1 MAAENKPEGLKK
13 IRNLDR
19 MYRSAV
25 CYAGHAPAKGVSDE
39 TEINNDHGNSNGSHV
54 KIFLPKKLLECLP
67 KCSSLPKE
75 RHRWNTNEEIAAYLI
90 TFEKHEEW
98 LTTSPKTRPQ
108 NGSMILYNRKKV
120 KYRKDGYCWKKRK
133 DGKTTREDHMK
144 LKVQGVECL
153 YGCYVHSSIIPTF
166 HRRCYWLLQNPDIV
180 LVHYLNV
187 PAIEDC
193 GKPCGPILCS
203 INTDKKEWAKWT
215 KEELIGQLKPMFH
228 GIKWTCSNGNSSTGF
243 SVEQL
248 VQQIL
253 DSHQTKP
260 PPRTHNCLC
269 TGTLGAG
276 SSVHHKCNSAKHRII
291 SPKVEPRAGAGY
303 SSAHSEVQN
312 NDVSEGKNEHSHG
325 GGGGK
330 GGGAG
335 GGGGA
340 REKRN
345 GKVPK
350 PVLLHQN
357 STEVSSTN
365 QVEVPDTTQNSPVSI
380 SSGLNSDP
388 DMADSPV
395 VTGMS
400 HVASVMSSLSQSAA
414 VFMSEVTG
422 DPIYSMSPTGGP
434 NAHLMG
440 PDAASQ
446 GLVLAVTSDS
456 HKFAFPGSG
465 AGGSGGAGASEGL
478 AMLSAPGV
486 SEELVLSS
494 SLDSSGIKLPETT
507 VNFDPDCFLN
517 NPKQGQTYGGSG
529 LKGEAGS
536 SGTSSSSSVG
546 PSSSSSSSNGGLRR
560 SPPVSDSGYGFGT
573 SLVKTEIKT
582 EDTSFEQQLAKEA
595 SYQVGSVVSGAG
607 GGPGSAGP
615 GSAQGSLTL
624 TPASSLLPSGGGL
637 SPSTTLEQM
646 DFSAIDAKQDYSS
659 SSVSGGYGQ
668 AMSSPHLA
676 HQSRSPSFFLQE
688 PPPPPPQSSS
698 QPGAAQKTHL
708 LDQNSHDSGAA
719 FLGLQVVK
727 TESPGSGGNN
737 GHLHHHHGHQSQ
749 HAASSCNGG
758 SPAEG
763 PGAGQQASLQLL
775 QYQGGFPPLGPEHE
789 EVVALEPQGGAG
801 GGVGGGQA
809 GGPEGGAEGLLKA
822 GDHLQACGAAGPEGA
837 GAEHYLQQ
845 APESGGAGA
854 GGAAAGG
861 AGGGAG
867 GGGLL
872 RGGNPSGGAGGG
884 PPPQLQPLL
893 QGLYQAVGAHP
904 PLGGA
909 GGGGAG
915 GGGMEISLDH
925 FDISFGNQFSDLIND
940 FISVEGGGAA
950 VGPGAAALYAHQ
962 LVAPPGSEGPPPPA
976 GPPPP
981 GAEEAGARGAGYGPA
996 ELCLPPCCSPQ
1007 ALGGAGGAGG
1017 AAGAAGEAGSLAYMH
1032 VAEVVSAAVAQGAL
1046 GMLQATGRLFM
1057 VTDYS
1062 PEWSYPEGGVKVL
1075 ITGPWQEASSSY
1087 SCLFDQISVPASLI
1101 QPGVLRCYCPA
1112 HDTGLVT
1119 LQVAVNNQII
1129 SNSVVFE
1136 YKARAL
1142 PSLPSSQHDWLSL
1155 DDNQFRM
1162 SILERLEQME
1172 RRMAEMSG
1180 HHQQGAGGTTGG
1192 TGGGA
1197 GGNTSQTQCMSGQGP
1212 AGSSFESRVVVVCEK
1227 MMSRACWA
1235 KSKHLIH
1242 SKTFRGMTLLH
1253 LAAAQGYATLIQTLI
1268 KWRSK
1273 HADSIDLELEV
1284 DPLNVDHFSCTPLMW
1299 ACALGH
1305 MEAAVVLY
1313 KWDRRALAIPD
1324 SLGRLPLSIA
1334 RSRGHTKL
1342 ADCLEQLQRDEQQQ
1356 PPSALP
1362 PAPRLAFSPAPDTP
1376 APDSWMVAWGS
1387 DTVAAAPGQ
1396 KGGGAGATTNPS
1408 PDLRRPRSEPSSYYS
1423 SECQRDLP
1431 LAKKHKPNPEFFQ
1444 GRPDK
1449 AMSVPLSLEQQQLH
1463 KLSGSPKAALS
1474 DSLSPDKSLEEA
1486 GGGSSGGLPHHKLG
1500 AFRGLGGAGGGGGGV
1515 GSKWGSRELYSAA
1528 AVTLGA
1534 VAVQPAALGRKGA
1547 GAGGGSSL
1555 GKEKLASRLRQREPL
1570 SVLMMSE
1577 REMVDTELLS
1587 YRDDLENQDC
1597 LAHMDD
1603 LQVNMMTLAE
1613 HIIEATPE
1621 RIKRE
1626 NFVAVET
1633 TPLDSAGVSN
1643 TMSWLASYLGDVEHL
1658 PSVIHLRSLYSEPLT
1673 PSSNPSLSPAGSP
1686 LREGPFEK
1694 PSLPSP
1700 ADWTDF
1706 LSASNSKVER
1716 DLAQLTLSDPE
1727 QRELYEAARLV
1738 QTAFRKYKGRPLR
1751 EQQEVA
1757 AAVIQRCYRKYKQ
1770 LTWIALKY
1778 ALYKKMT
1785 QAAILIQSKF
1795 RSYHEQKKFQQSRR
1809 AAVLIQQYYRSYKE
1823 FGRLRPHRRAAAAAL
1838 VQHKLSSLL
1847 TKKQDQA
1854 ARKIM
1859 RFLRRCRHRV
1869 KELRRDREH
1878 ETLQKNPLTM

>member
-1 MAAENKPEGLKK
+1 MVSSPRSDRLAAAAPLPPPRSLLELVLAVHARGTHGREEEEDVAREGEMAAENKPEGLKK
-13 IRNLDR
+13 VRNPDR

-25 CYAGHAPAKGVSDE
+25 CYAGHGPPKSISDD
-39 TEINNDHGNSNGSHV
+39 TEMNNEHGHL
-54 KIFLPKKLLECLP
+54 KIYLPKKLLECLP
-67 KCSSLPKE
+67 KCTSLPKE

-228 GIKWTCSNGNSSTGF
+228 GIKWTCSNGNSSSGF

-291 SPKVEPRAGAGY
+291 SPKVDPRSGGY

-312 NDVSEGKNEHSHG
+312 NDVSEGKTEHSGHGGGKSSG
-325 GGGGK
+325 GGGG
-330 GGGAG
+330 GS
-335 GGGGA
+335 A

-345 GKVPK
+345 GKVHK

-388 DMADSPV
+388 DMADSPA

-400 HVASVMSSLSQSAA
+400 HVASVMSGLSQS

-422 DPIYSMSPTGGP
+422 DPVYSMSPTGGP
-434 NAHLMG
+434 NTHLMG
-440 PDAASQ
+440 ADAASQ
-446 GLVLAVTSDS
+446 GLVLSDR
-456 HKFAFPGSG
+456 HKFAFPSAGVGEAGSTA
-465 AGGSGGAGASEGL
+465 AGDS
-478 AMLSAPGV
+478 LSMMSAAGV

-494 SLDSSGIKLPETT
+494 SLDSGSIKIPETNM
-507 VNFDPDCFLN
+507 NFDPDCFLN
-517 NPKQGQTYGGSG
+517 NPKQGQTYGGSAMKTEG
-529 LKGEAGS
+529 NS
-536 SGTSSSSSVG
+536 SSASSSSGGSG
-546 PSSSSSSSNGGLRR
+546 NTNGGLQR
-560 SPPVSDSGYGFGT
+560 SPNMADNGYTFN
-573 SLVKTEIKT
+573 SALVKNIKT
-582 EDTSFEQQLAKEA
+582 EDTSFEQQLATE
-595 SYQVGSVVSGAG
+595 SGYQVGAVVNCGSGVSVA
-607 GGPGSAGP
+607 PAAGP
-615 GSAQGSLTL
+615 GQGSLSLGT
-624 TPASSLLPSGGGL
+624 AGSLLPSGGGL

-646 DFSAIDAKQDYSS
+646 DFSAIDAKQEYTSNTNT
-659 SSVSGGYGQ
+659 VSYAQ
-668 AMSSPHLA
+668 AMSSPHMQ
-676 HQSRSPSFFLQE
+676 HQNRSPSFFLQDA
-688 PPPPPPQSSS
+688 S
-698 QPGAAQKTHL
+698 QPGQGQQGRPGMGQKTHMMEH
-708 LDQNSHDSGAA
+708 NSHDSGAYM
-719 FLGLQVVK
+719 GLQVVK
-727 TESPGSGGNN
+727 TDSPGSN
-737 GHLHHHHGHQSQ
+737 GHLHHHHQGHQTQ
-749 HAASSCNGG
+749 HRANCNGG
-758 SPAEG
+758 SPTEG
-763 PGAGQQASLQLL
+763 PGQAGSLQLL
-775 QYQGGFPPLGPEHE
+775 QYQGTFPGLGAEHE
-789 EVVALEPQGGAG
+789 EVVGLEQPGSVSSA
-801 GGVGGGQA
+801 QA
-809 GGPEGGAEGLLKA
+809 GAAENGAENLLKP
-822 GDHLQACGAAGPEGA
+822 GDHIQACGAGNGEGG

-845 APESGGAGA
+845 ASD
-854 GGAAAGG
+854 
-861 AGGGAG
+861 G
-867 GGGLL
+867 GGG
-872 RGGNPSGGAGGG
+872 GGNVGAGEVAIHNGNNNNDG
-884 PPPQLQPLL
+884 SNRPQQQQQQQQQLQPLL
-893 QGLYQAVGAHP
+893 QGASMVQGLYNAVGGHQGLGGGASN
-904 PLGGA
+904 GGA
-909 GGGGAG
+909 GGT
-915 GGGMEISLDH
+915 GMEISLDH

-940 FISVEGGGAA
+940 FISVDGSGAA
-950 VGPGAAALYAHQ
+950 MSAGGALYAHQ
-962 LVAPPGSEGPPPPA
+962 LVASHGSDGQNAAGGPPQQ
-976 GPPPP
+976 GQED
-981 GAEEAGARGAGYGPA
+981 GGARGSGYGSS
-996 ELCLPPCCSPQ
+996 ELCLQPCCSPQ
-1007 ALGGAGGAGG
+1007 SLSGG
-1017 AAGAAGEAGSLAYMH
+1017 AGAAGNAGDAGSLSYMN

-1075 ITGPWQEASSSY
+1075 ITGPWQEASSNY

-1119 LQVAVNNQII
+1119 LQVAASNQII
-1129 SNSVVFE
+1129 SSSVVFE

-1172 RRMAEMSG
+1172 RRMAEMAS
-1180 HHQQGAGGTTGG
+1180 HQQPGGAGSGGAGGG
-1192 TGGGA
+1192 TGGA
-1197 GGNTSQTQCMSGQGP
+1197 GGGGGGGGGGTNSQSQCVSGQMQ

-1253 LAAAQGYATLIQTLI
+1253 LAAGQGYATLIQTLI
-1268 KWRSK
+1268 KWRTK

-1305 MEAAVVLY
+1305 LEAAVVLY

-1342 ADCLEQLQRDEQQQ
+1342 AECLEQLQREEQQ
-1356 PPSALP
+1356 
-1362 PAPRLAFSPAPDTP
+1362 TP
-1376 APDSWMVAWGS
+1376 APLPPTSRMSFSPGPEAPTADSWMVSWANDG
-1387 DTVAAAPGQ
+1387 VVAPGSK
-1396 KGGGAGATTNPS
+1396 KGGAATSTAASGTAGLN
-1408 PDLRRPRSEPSSYYS
+1408 PDLRRPRSEPSNYYS
-1423 SECQRDLP
+1423 GEGQRDLP
-1431 LAKKHKPNPEFFQ
+1431 LAKKHKPNHPELSQ
-1444 GRPDK
+1444 TRPDK
-1449 AMSVPLSLEQQQLH
+1449 AVSVPLSLEQQQLH
-1463 KLSGSPKAALS
+1463 RPSPK
-1474 DSLSPDKSLEEA
+1474 SLSSEGLSSDKGLSTAGCAGTVRWTSREGGFASGGGGLGRKA
-1486 GGGSSGGLPHHKLG
+1486 PGVGGGSG
-1500 AFRGLGGAGGGGGGV
+1500 
-1515 GSKWGSRELYSAA
+1515 
-1528 AVTLGA
+1528 
-1534 VAVQPAALGRKGA
+1534 
-1547 GAGGGSSL
+1547 L
-1555 GKEKLASRLRQREPL
+1555 GKEKLVNRLRQREQL
-1570 SVLMMSE
+1570 GMLVMAD
-1577 REMVDTELLS
+1577 REMADAELLS
-1587 YRDDLENQDC
+1587 YREDLENQDC
-1597 LAHMDD
+1597 LTQMDD

-1626 NFVAVET
+1626 NFTPADSV
-1633 TPLDSAGVSN
+1633 PLDTSGVSN
-1643 TMSWLASYLGDVEHL
+1643 TMNWLANYLGDVEQL
-1658 PSVIHLRSLYSEPLT
+1658 PSIIHLRSLYNEPLT
-1673 PSSNPSLSPAGSP
+1673 PSSNPSLSPGGSP
-1686 LREGPFEK
+1686 LREAPLDR
-1694 PSLPSP
+1694 SALPSP
-1700 ADWTDF
+1700 ADWSEF
-1706 LSASNSKVER
+1706 IGASNSKVER

-1757 AAVIQRCYRKYKQ
+1757 AAVIQRCYKKYKQ
-1770 LTWIALKY
+1770 Y

-1823 FGRLRPHRRAAAAAL
+1823 FGRLKPHRRGAAAAL
-1838 VQHKLSSLL
+1838 VQHKLRGSLL
-1847 TKKQDQA
+1847 TKRQDQA

-1869 KELRRDREH
+1869 RELKRAREH
-1878 ETLQKNPLTM
+1878 ETPQTSPLAM

>member
-13 IRNLDR
+13 IRNPDR

-25 CYAGHAPAKGVSDE
+25 CYAGHAPPKSISDD
-39 TEINNDHGNSNGSHV
+39 TEMNNEHGHL
-54 KIFLPKKLLECLP
+54 KIYLPKKLLECLP

-215 KEELIGQLKPMFH
+215 KEELIGQLKPM
-228 GIKWTCSNGNSSTGF
+228 C
-243 SVEQL
+243 
-248 VQQIL
+248 
-253 DSHQTKP
+253 
-260 PPRTHNCLC
+260 
-269 TGTLGAG
+269 AG

-291 SPKVEPRAGAGY
+291 SPKVDPRGGY
-303 SSAHSEVQN
+303 SSGHSEVQN
-312 NDVSEGKNEHSHG
+312 NDVSEGKTEHSSHG
-325 GGGGK
+325 GGGG
-330 GGGAG
+330 GGKSSG
-335 GGGGA
+335 GGGGSA

-345 GKVPK
+345 GKVHK

-395 VTGMS
+395 VTGLG
-400 HVASVMSSLSQSAA
+400 HVAAVMSQS

-422 DPIYSMSPTGGP
+422 DPVYSMSPTGGP
-434 NAHLMG
+434 NTHLIG

-446 GLVLAVTSDS
+446 GLVLSGVVADS
-456 HKFAFPGSG
+456 HKFAFP
-465 AGGSGGAGASEGL
+465 SGGAREVPGL
-478 AMLSAPGV
+478 AGGADGLSMLSAAGV

-494 SLDSSGIKLPETT
+494 SLDNGGMKIPETT
-507 VNFDPDCFLN
+507 MNFDPDCFLN
-517 NPKQGQTYGGSG
+517 NPKQGQTYGGSR
-529 LKGEAGS
+529 LKGDGS
-536 SGTSSSSSVG
+536 S
-546 PSSSSSSSNGGLRR
+546 SSSSSSSNGTNSSMQR
-560 SPPVSDSGYGFGT
+560 SPSMSDSGYSFN
-573 SLVKTEIKT
+573 SALVKNIKT
-582 EDTSFEQQLAKEA
+582 EDMSFEQQLATEQG
-595 SYQVGSVVSGAG
+595 YQVGVVVSCG
-607 GGPGSAGP
+607 GGVSCSSGA
-615 GSAQGSLTL
+615 GSAQGTLGL
-624 TPASSLLPSGGGL
+624 TPAGSLLPSGGGL

-659 SSVSGGYGQ
+659 GAGSVSYGQ
-668 AMSSPHLA
+668 TMNSPHLS
-676 HQSRSPSFFLQE
+676 HQSHSPSFFLQDN
-688 PPPPPPQSSS
+688 Q
-698 QPGAAQKTHL
+698 QPGQAQQGRSSMAQKTHL
-708 LDQNSHDSGAA
+708 MEHNSHDSTAYMS
-719 FLGLQVVK
+719 LQVVK
-727 TESPGSGGNN
+727 TDSPGSN
-737 GHLHHHHGHQSQ
+737 GHLHHHQSHQGQ
-749 HAASSCNGG
+749 HRANCNGG
-758 SPAEG
+758 SPTEG
-763 PGAGQQASLQLL
+763 PGQGPGSLQLL
-775 QYQGGFPPLGPEHE
+775 QYQGGFPGLGPEHE
-789 EVVALEPQGGAG
+789 EVVGLEQPGS
-801 GGVGGGQA
+801 VSSGQA
-809 GGPEGGAEGLLKA
+809 GGTENGEGLLKP
-822 GDHLQACGAAGPEGA
+822 GDHLQACGGGNQEGG

-845 APESGGAGA
+845 AND
-854 GGAAAGG
+854 
-861 AGGGAG
+861 GGGSQG
-867 GGGLL
+867 GGGK
-872 RGGNPSGGAGGG
+872 GVAMHNGNGVNNDGSNRSQQQQ
-884 PPPQLQPLL
+884 QLQPLL
-893 QGLYQAVGAHP
+893 QGAGMVQGLYNTVGHHQG
-904 PLGGA
+904 LGGA
-909 GGGGAG
+909 GSNGVAG

-940 FISVEGGGAA
+940 FISVDGSGANMTAGGA
-950 VGPGAAALYAHQ
+950 LYTHQ
-962 LVAPPGSEGPPPPA
+962 LVGNHGSDGQATPSGAPQQNQEDGGV
-976 GPPPP
+976 G
-981 GAEEAGARGAGYGPA
+981 GARGTGYSPS
-996 ELCLPPCCSPQ
+996 ELCLQPCCSPQ
-1007 ALGGAGGAGG
+1007 SLGGGAGAGGAGV
-1017 AAGAAGEAGSLAYMH
+1017 EPGSLAYMH

-1046 GMLQATGRLFM
+1046 GMLQATGRLFI

-1075 ITGPWQEASSSY
+1075 ITGPWQEASSNY
-1087 SCLFDQISVPASLI
+1087 TCLFDQVAVPASLI

-1119 LQVAVNNQII
+1119 LQVTASNQII

-1136 YKARAL
+1136 YKARVL

-1172 RRMAEMSG
+1172 RRMAEMAS
-1180 HHQQGAGGTTGG
+1180 HHQQSSGGGAGA
-1192 TGGGA
+1192 GGGA
-1197 GGNTSQTQCMSGQGP
+1197 GGGGGGGSSGGNNSQTQCVSGQGQ

-1227 MMSRACWA
+1227 MMNRACWA

-1253 LAAAQGYATLIQTLI
+1253 LAAGQGYATLIQTLI
-1268 KWRSK
+1268 KWRTK

-1305 MEAAVVLY
+1305 LEAAVVLY

-1342 ADCLEQLQRDEQQQ
+1342 AECLEQLQREEQQA
-1356 PPSALP
+1356 PAPLP
-1362 PAPRLAFSPAPDTP
+1362 PNTRMSFSPTPHDAPTS
-1376 APDSWMVAWGS
+1376 DSWMVTWAS
-1387 DTVAAAPGQ
+1387 DGVIAPGGK
-1396 KGGGAGATTNPS
+1396 KGGAATTSSTSTTTTSTNLN
-1408 PDLRRPRSEPSSYYS
+1408 PDLRRPRSEPSNYYS

-1431 LAKKHKPNPEFFQ
+1431 LAKKHKPNPELFQ
-1444 GRPDK
+1444 ARPDK

-1463 KLSGSPKAALS
+1463 KLSFSPKSLS
-1474 DSLSPDKSLEEA
+1474 PEGLSPDKSLSS
-1486 GGGSSGGLPHHKLG
+1486 GGSSGGS
-1500 AFRGLGGAGGGGGGV
+1500 GGA
-1515 GSKWGSRELYSAA
+1515 KWSSREGFSSR
-1528 AVTLGA
+1528 G
-1534 VAVQPAALGRKGA
+1534 LGRKGS
-1547 GAGGGSSL
+1547 GDSGGSSL
-1555 GKEKLASRLRQREPL
+1555 GKEKLASRLRQREQL
-1570 SVLMMSE
+1570 GNMLVMAE
-1577 REMVDTELLS
+1577 REMVDTELFS
-1587 YRDDLENQDC
+1587 YREDLENQDC
-1597 LAHMDD
+1597 ITQMDD
-1603 LQVNMMTLAE
+1603 LQDNMMTLAE

-1626 NFVAVET
+1626 NFVALDGV
-1633 TPLDSAGVSN
+1633 PLDSTGVSN
-1643 TMSWLASYLGDVEHL
+1643 TMSWLASYLGDVEQL
-1658 PSVIHLRSLYSEPLT
+1658 PSIIQLRSLYSEPLT
-1673 PSSNPSLSPAGSP
+1673 PSSNPSLSPGGSP
-1686 LREGPFEK
+1686 LREGPMER
-1694 PSLPSP
+1694 PTLPSP
-1700 ADWTDF
+1700 ADWSEF
-1706 LSASNSKVER
+1706 IQASNNKVER

-1738 QTAFRKYKGRPLR
+1738 QTAFRKYKGRPFR

-1757 AAVIQRCYRKYKQ
+1757 AAVIQRCYKKYKQ

-1823 FGRLRPHRRAAAAAL
+1823 YGRLRLHRQGAAAAL
-1838 VQHKLSSLL
+1838 VQHKLRSSLL
-1847 TKKQDQA
+1847 TKRQDQA

-1859 RFLRRCRHRV
+1859 RFLRRCRHS
-1869 KELRRDREH
+1869 
-1878 ETLQKNPLTM
+1878 PLMDHRLFKRSEGIEKGQGT

>member
-13 IRNLDR
+13 VRNPDR

-25 CYAGHAPAKGVSDE
+25 CYAGHGPPKNISDDTE
-39 TEINNDHGNSNGSHV
+39 TNNEHGHL
-54 KIFLPKKLLECLP
+54 KIYLPKKLLECLP
-67 KCSSLPKE
+67 KCTSLPKE

-215 KEELIGQLKPMFH
+215 KEELIGQLKPM
-228 GIKWTCSNGNSSTGF
+228 C
-243 SVEQL
+243 
-248 VQQIL
+248 
-253 DSHQTKP
+253 
-260 PPRTHNCLC
+260 
-269 TGTLGAG
+269 AG

-291 SPKVEPRAGAGY
+291 SPKVDPRSGGY

-312 NDVSEGKNEHSHG
+312 NDVSEGKTEHSAHG
-325 GGGGK
+325 GGK
-330 GGGAG
+330 SSGGGTG
-335 GGGGA
+335 GGST

-345 GKVPK
+345 GKVHK

-400 HVASVMSSLSQSAA
+400 HVASVMSGLSQS
-414 VFMSEVTG
+414 VFMSEVPG
-422 DPIYSMSPTGGP
+422 DPVYSMSPTGGP
-434 NAHLMG
+434 NTHLMG
-440 PDAASQ
+440 ADATSQ
-446 GLVLAVTSDS
+446 GLVLSVTSDR
-456 HKFAFPGSG
+456 HKFAFP
-465 AGGSGGAGASEGL
+465 SGGVGEPGTTTAGDSL
-478 AMLSAPGV
+478 SMLSTAGV

-494 SLDSSGIKLPETT
+494 SLDSGTIKIPETNM
-507 VNFDPDCFLN
+507 NFDPDCFLN
-517 NPKQGQTYGGSG
+517 NPKQGQTYGGSAMKTEG
-529 LKGEAGS
+529 NS
-536 SGTSSSSSVG
+536 SSTSSSSGGSA
-546 PSSSSSSSNGGLRR
+546 STNGSLQR
-560 SPPVSDSGYGFGT
+560 SPTMPDNTYTFNSA
-573 SLVKTEIKT
+573 LIKNIKT
-582 EDTSFEQQLAKEA
+582 EDTSFEQQLAKE
-595 SYQVGSVVSGAG
+595 SGYQVGAVVNCGSGVSVSSGAG
-607 GGPGSAGP
+607 SG
-615 GSAQGSLTL
+615 QGSLSL
-624 TPASSLLPSGGGL
+624 TATGSLLPSGGGL

-646 DFSAIDAKQDYSS
+646 DFSAIDAKQDYTSS
-659 SSVSGGYGQ
+659 TTTVSYGQ
-668 AMSSPHLA
+668 AMSSPHMQ
-676 HQSRSPSFFLQE
+676 HQNRSPSFFLQDA
-688 PPPPPPQSSS
+688 S
-698 QPGAAQKTHL
+698 QTSQTQQGRPSMGQKTHL
-708 LDQNSHDSGAA
+708 MEHNSHDSGAYM
-719 FLGLQVVK
+719 GLQVVK
-727 TESPGSGGNN
+727 TDSPGSN
-737 GHLHHHHGHQSQ
+737 GHLHHHHQTHQTQ
-749 HAASSCNGG
+749 HRTNCNGG
-758 SPAEG
+758 SPTEG
-763 PGAGQQASLQLL
+763 PGQAGSLQLL
-775 QYQGGFPPLGPEHE
+775 QYQGAFPGLGTEHE
-789 EVVALEPQGGAG
+789 EVVGLEQPGNVNSAQTGAT
-801 GGVGGGQA
+801 
-809 GGPEGGAEGLLKA
+809 ENGAENLLKA
-822 GDHLQACGAAGPEGA
+822 GDHIQGCGAGNGERG
-837 GAEHYLQQ
+837 GTERYLQQ
-845 APESGGAGA
+845 ASDGGEGGTGGAGEGVA
-854 GGAAAGG
+854 IHN
-861 AGGGAG
+861 
-867 GGGLL
+867 
-872 RGGNPSGGAGGG
+872 GNNTSDSNNHPQQQQ
-884 PPPQLQPLL
+884 QLQPLL
-893 QGLYQAVGAHP
+893 QGTGMVQGLYNAVGTHQGLGGAASN
-904 PLGGA
+904 GGA
-909 GGGGAG
+909 GGT
-915 GGGMEISLDH
+915 GMEISLDH

-940 FISVEGGGAA
+940 FISVDGSGTAMSAGGT
-950 VGPGAAALYAHQ
+950 LYAHQ
-962 LVAPPGSEGPPPPA
+962 LVTSHNSDNQTTAGGPPQQ
-976 GPPPP
+976 GQED
-981 GAEEAGARGAGYGPA
+981 GGARGSGYSPS
-996 ELCLPPCCSPQ
+996 ELCLQPCCSPQ
-1007 ALGGAGGAGG
+1007 SLSGGASAGG
-1017 AAGAAGEAGSLAYMH
+1017 GTGETGSLSYMN

-1075 ITGPWQEASSSY
+1075 ITGPWQEATSNY

-1119 LQVAVNNQII
+1119 LQVAVSNQII

-1172 RRMAEMSG
+1172 RRMAEMAS
-1180 HHQQGAGGTTGG
+1180 HQQTSGAGSGGAGGG
-1192 TGGGA
+1192 TGGGGGGGGGA
-1197 GGNTSQTQCMSGQGP
+1197 GGGGGGGGAGGGGNNNQSQCVSGQTQAS
-1212 AGSSFESRVVVVCEK
+1212 SSFESRVVVVCEK

-1253 LAAAQGYATLIQTLI
+1253 LAAGQGYATLIQTLI
-1268 KWRSK
+1268 KWRTK

-1305 MEAAVVLY
+1305 LEAAVVLY

-1342 ADCLEQLQRDEQQQ
+1342 AECLEQLQREEQQ
-1356 PPSALP
+1356 PPAPLP
-1362 PAPRLAFSPAPDTP
+1362 PTTRMSFSPAPD
-1376 APDSWMVAWGS
+1376 APTTDSWMVSWANTS
-1387 DTVAAAPGQ
+1387 VVAPSGK
-1396 KGGGAGATTNPS
+1396 KGCPATTSTTPS
-1408 PDLRRPRSEPSSYYS
+1408 TTSLNPDLRRPRSEPSNYYS
-1423 SECQRDLP
+1423 SEGQRDLP
-1431 LAKKHKPNPEFFQ
+1431 LAKKHKPNPELFQ
-1444 GRPDK
+1444 TRPDK

-1463 KLSGSPKAALS
+1463 KLSSSTK
-1474 DSLSPDKSLEEA
+1474 SLSSEVLSSDKGLST
-1486 GGGSSGGLPHHKLG
+1486 GGSTGTT
-1500 AFRGLGGAGGGGGGV
+1500 R
-1515 GSKWGSRELYSAA
+1515 WTSRESFSSSSN
-1528 AVTLGA
+1528 
-1534 VAVQPAALGRKGA
+1534 LGRKALGVS
-1547 GAGGGSSL
+1547 GGSSL
-1555 GKEKLASRLRQREPL
+1555 GKEKLANRLRQREQL
-1570 SVLMMSE
+1570 GMLVMSE
-1577 REMVDTELLS
+1577 SEMADSELLS
-1587 YRDDLENQDC
+1587 YREDLENQDC
-1597 LAHMDD
+1597 LTQMDD

-1626 NFVAVET
+1626 NFTAADSV
-1633 TPLDSAGVSN
+1633 PLDTSGVSN
-1643 TMSWLASYLGDVEHL
+1643 TMNWLANYLGDVEQL
-1658 PSVIHLRSLYSEPLT
+1658 PSIIHLRSLYNEPLT
-1673 PSSNPSLSPAGSP
+1673 PSSNPSLSPGGSP
-1686 LREGPFEK
+1686 LREGPLER
-1694 PSLPSP
+1694 STLPSP
-1700 ADWTDF
+1700 ADWSEF
-1706 LSASNSKVER
+1706 INASNSKVER

-1757 AAVIQRCYRKYKQ
+1757 AAVIQRCYKKYKQ

-1795 RSYHEQKKFQQSRR
+1795 RSYHEQKKFQQSKR

-1823 FGRLRPHRRAAAAAL
+1823 FGRLKPHHRGAAAAL
-1838 VQHKLSSLL
+1838 VQHKLRSSLL
-1847 TKKQDQA
+1847 TKRQDQA

-1859 RFLRRCRHRV
+1859 RFLRRCRHS
-1869 KELRRDREH
+1869 
-1878 ETLQKNPLTM
+1878 PLMDHRLFKRGERIEKGQGT